1 MVKQTD
7 KGLFVGLWVEPKPI
21 KPAEPLVIDKPSDLA
36 KTKKPRKK
44 NTED

>member
-7 KGLFVGLWVEPKPI
+7 KGLFVGLWVEPKPV
-21 KPAEPLVIDKPSDLA
+21 KPAQPIVDDRPEDQPKP
-36 KTKKPRKK
+36 KKPRKK